1 MKLKQWRSGVL
12 AAAASA
18 GVGAGLVSCGTS
30 NTVDYLY
37 ATSSKNDPGQIN
49 VYRVDS
55 QSGALTQIPDS
66 PYNAG
71 RDPVSLA
78 IDYPGSNLYVANGI
92 DNTIIQFGIGTDAKL
107 YGQHTVNPTGSQPV
121 ALAVHSYYDNSGKLL
136 GTLLALVEQFQPNFS
151 MSNAGPGGAL
161 LVYNI
166 PANGALGGSPV
177 TQTVN
182 ATAAS
187 FLPVGVNPT
196 AVNITGDGLHV
207 YVTDTLGANQTGT
220 GTGSCAPGQGGVEGY
235 TVDGAAL
242 TGLTALPAGTLTP
255 VAGTP
260 FCAGTTPSAIA
271 SVPSGPPNAGTL
283 PATPF
288 LYVTDSSQNQV
299 IGYQVLNTG
308 ALKSVVTNPPPTG
321 VAPDG
326 ITVDPRGN
334 YVYVANRAG
343 GSVSG
348 YTINQATGAL
358 TPLSSAAQTT
368 TGAAQTQA
376 QPGCVIVEPALGRF
390 VYTADFLGNDVSG
403 FILDP
408 NTGTLSATLGVY
420 YGTTGLT
427 RCVAATAHGN
437 HPVINPAH

>member
-1 MKLKQWRSGVL
+1 MKWKQWRSGVL

-18 GVGAGLVSCGTS
+18 GMGAGLVSCGTS

-78 IDYPGSNLYVANGI
+78 IDYPGTNLYVANGI
-92 DNTIIQFGIGTDAKL
+92 DNSIIQFGIGTDAKL

-136 GTLLALVEQFQPNFS
+136 GTLLALVEVYQPNFTP
-151 MSNAGPGGAL
+151 SNPGSGGAL
-161 LVYNI
+161 LIYNI
-166 PANGALGGSPV
+166 PANGGLGGSPV

-182 ATAAS
+182 AAASS
-187 FLPVGVNPT
+187 FLPLGVNPSG
-196 AVNITGDGLHV
+196 VNITGDGLHV

-220 GTGSCAPGQGGVEGY
+220 GAGNCSPGQGGVEAFN
-235 TVDGAAL
+235 VDGAAL
-242 TGLTALPAGTLTP
+242 NGLTALPAGTLTP
-255 VAGTP
+255 IAGTP
-260 FCAGTTPSAIA
+260 FCAGTSPSAIA

-283 PATPF
+283 PVTPF

-299 IGYQVLNTG
+299 IAYQILNTG
-308 ALKSVVTNPPPTG
+308 ALKSVVTSPPPTG
-321 VAPDG
+321 TAPDG

-334 YVYVANRAG
+334 YVYVANRTG
-343 GSVSG
+343 SSVSG
-348 YTINQATGAL
+348 YTINQSTGAL
-358 TPLSSAAQTT
+358 TTLASSTT
-368 TGAAQTQA
+368 TGAATTQA

-390 VYTADFLGNDVSG
+390 VYTADFLGGDVTG
-403 FILDP
+403 FVLDP
-408 NTGTLSATLGVY
+408 NTGALSATLGVY
-420 YGTTGLT
+420 YGTAGLSH
-427 RCVAATAHGN
+427 CVAATAHGN